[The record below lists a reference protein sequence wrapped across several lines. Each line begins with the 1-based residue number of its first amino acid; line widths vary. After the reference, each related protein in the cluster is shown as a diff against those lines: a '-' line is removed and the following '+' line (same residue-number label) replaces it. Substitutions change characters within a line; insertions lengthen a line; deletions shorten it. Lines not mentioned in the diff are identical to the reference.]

1 MRNLVKSANHLPSRN
16 VKILHPW
23 ALHDEKSFAGFH
35 SGKLPPGGRSTTL
48 CKTSTFRTG
57 HFRRSEPHLP
67 DALSEYADP
76 VVFRRIL
83 AAIGRSALARIG
95 CEELQMHRLTQAI
108 LRHHFPSEKKLA
120 ARRCAQHLLIA
131 ANPGDPRNPENW
143 HRYGQLL
150 PHILASDLADIEE
163 SSSRRLLIDSIRY
176 MRERGD
182 YHASSEFANRTYRR
196 WVSDH
201 GPNHPDTLDVATDL
215 ARSWWRLGDY
225 SAARG
230 LDETILERRCRIFGP
245 DHPDTLRS
253 AAYLAMDL
261 RLIGEIEAARCLDED
276 TMERRCRIF
285 GADHPDTVNSAQNL
299 ATDLRELGLAEPA
312 RRLDADTL
320 KRCRNVFGD
329 NHPTTLTCASKL
341 AIDLRVLGQ
350 VEEARQINKET
361 LEKRRRLLGDN
372 HMNTLRSA
380 SNLARDL
387 FELGELKAAKE
398 LGAAL
403 LG

>member
-1 MRNLVKSANHLPSRN
+1 MSSLTVHTGDGFLTMAPTTLIRSTWRL
-16 VKILHPW
+16 ILHV
-23 ALHDEKSFAGFH
+23 
-35 SGKLPPGGRSTTL
+35 PGGASE
-48 CKTSTFRTG
+48 TFRPRVASIK
-57 HFRRSEPHLP
+57 HFWNGVAES
-67 DALSEYADP
+67 
-76 VVFRRIL
+76 L
-83 AAIGRSALARIG
+83 A
-95 CEELQMHRLTQAI
+95 QMAPI
-108 LRHHFPSEKKLA
+108 P
-120 ARRCAQHLLIA
+120 C
-131 ANPGDPRNPENW
+131 
-143 HRYGQLL
+143 
-150 PHILASDLADIEE
+150 
-163 SSSRRLLIDSIRY
+163 
-176 MRERGD
+176 
-182 YHASSEFANRTYRR
+182 
-196 WVSDH
+196 V
-201 GPNHPDTLDVATDL
+201 
-215 ARSWWRLGDY
+215 
-225 SAARG
+225 
-230 LDETILERRCRIFGP
+230 
-245 DHPDTLRS
+245 S

-403 LG
+403 PR